1 MPKLEIDDGRF
12 VRLGDRQAPDLLI
25 DPAAIAAVE
34 FADGGCSVHLAGG
47 QTLQL
52 AATAAAALVKKL
64 SREKVAEVSKPKP
77 KPKTETPSPA
87 KPRRRRAR
95 SSDAAPAAEAPPPV
109 SLRASVGNYLS
120 RLLD

>member
-1 MPKLEIDDGRF
+1 MPKLELDDGRF
-12 VRLGDRQAPDLLI
+12 LRLGDRQAPELLI

-52 AATAAAALVKKL
+52 AAAAGGALLKKL
-64 SREKVAEVSKPKP
+64 SREKVDGRKPKP
-77 KPKTETPSPA
+77 APETPTPA
-87 KPRRRRAR
+87 KPKRRRR
-95 SSDAAPAAEAPPPV
+95 SAPAETPAATPV
-109 SLRASVGNYLS
+109 TLRASVGNYLS